1 MHITL
6 LHNADADALE
16 EDPGREARADVE
28 RVAAELARA
37 LGKAGYEVGV
47 LRVGPNPADIV
58 APLSSGTTDLVLNL
72 CESIGGDAR
81 GEMAVPALLDL
92 LRLPYS
98 GSGALALG
106 LALHKDKAKELL
118 VARGV
123 PTPPFRVIE
132 RLAQLEHLN
141 LPFPLIV
148 KPSREDASV
157 GVDFDSVAQDERS
170 LKDAVRRVLR
180 SFKQPALV
188 EQFVPGREV
197 YVSLLGN
204 APRTALPLSEIRFGE
219 AFSGR
224 PHIVSYRAKWEPSSP
239 ECIDSPSVP
248 CTLPREL
255 EGRVVD
261 TALAAFEAL
270 GCRDYGRVDLRLS
283 EDGRPW
289 VIDINPNCDLHP
301 EAGFARSAAAAGIE
315 YSALAL
321 RLVDV
326 ALERTHGHP
335 SRRPRRQGRPRE
347 APRSHR
353 ELLTRRGSLRA
364 RGHRPGVAAE

>member
-28 RVAAELARA
+28 RVAGELARA
-37 LGKAGYEVGV
+37 LGAGGFELTV
-47 LRVGPNPADIV
+47 LPVGPNPAEIV
-58 APLSSGTTDLVLNL
+58 APLQARPTDLVLNL

-81 GEMAVPALLDL
+81 GEMAVPCLLDL
-92 LRLPYS
+92 LGLPYS

-106 LALHKDKAKELL
+106 LALHKDKAKDLL

-123 PTPPFRVIE
+123 PTPAFQIVE
-132 RLAQLEHLN
+132 RLGQLEDLA
-141 LPFPLIV
+141 LSFPLIV

-157 GVDFDSVAQDERS
+157 GVDFDSVVEDQRG
-170 LKDAVRRVLR
+170 LRDAVRRVLR
-180 SFKQPALV
+180 TFRQPALV
-188 EQFVPGREV
+188 EQFIPGREV

-204 APRTALPLSEIRFGE
+204 APRTALPLTEIRFGS
-219 AFSGR
+219 AFTGR

-248 CTLPREL
+248 CTLPAEL
-255 EGRVVD
+255 EARVVG
-261 TALAAFEAL
+261 TALSAFEAL
-270 GCRDYGRVDLRLS
+270 GCRDYGRIDLRLS
-283 EDGRPW
+283 DDGQPW

-301 EAGFARSAAAAGIE
+301 EAGFARSAAAAGME

-321 RLVDV
+321 RLVEV

-335 SRRPRRQGRPRE
+335 SRRPGRQGRPRKS
-347 APRSHR
+347 PRPHR
-353 ELLTRRGSLRA
+353 ELLTRRGALRA
-364 RGHRPGVAAE
+364 RGHRPGLAAE

>member
-28 RVAAELARA
+28 RVAAELRRA
-37 LGKAGYEVGV
+37 LASGGYQVTV
-47 LRVGPNPADIV
+47 VPVGPSPADIV
-58 APLSSGTTDLVLNL
+58 TPLSSRSTDLVLNL

-81 GEMAVPALLDL
+81 GEMAVPCLLDL
-92 LRLPYS
+92 LGLPYS

-118 VARGV
+118 AARGV
-123 PTPPFRVIE
+123 PTPAFQVIE
-132 RLAQLEHLN
+132 RLAQLEGMA

-157 GVDFDSVAQDERS
+157 GVDFDSVVEDERS
-170 LKDAVRRVLR
+170 LRDAVRRVLR
-180 SFKQPALV
+180 TFKQPALV
-188 EQFVPGREV
+188 ERYIPGREV

-204 APRTALPLSEIRFGE
+204 TPRTALPLTEIRFGA
-219 AFSGR
+219 AFGGK

-248 CTLPREL
+248 CTLPAEL
-255 EGRVVD
+255 EARVVD
-261 TALAAFEAL
+261 TALSAFEAL

-283 EDGRPW
+283 DDGQPW

-301 EAGFARSAAAAGIE
+301 EAGFARSAAAAGLE

-321 RLVDV
+321 RLVEV

-347 APRSHR
+347 AARPHR

>member
-16 EDPGREARADVE
+16 DDPGREARADVE
-28 RVAAELARA
+28 RVAAELAGA
-37 LGKAGYEVGV
+37 LGSGGFEVTV
-47 LRVGPNPADIV
+47 LPVGPSAANIVNPLGSR
-58 APLSSGTTDLVLNL
+58 PTDLVLNL

-81 GEMAVPALLDL
+81 GEMAVPCLLDL
-92 LRLPYS
+92 LGLPYS
-98 GSGALALG
+98 GSGGLALG

-132 RLAQLEHLN
+132 RPAQVEALA

-157 GVDFDSVAQDERS
+157 GVDFDSVVRDERG
-170 LKDAVRRVLR
+170 LKEAVRRVLR
-180 SFKQPALV
+180 TFRQPALV
-188 EQFVPGREV
+188 EQFIPGREV

-204 APRTALPLSEIRFGE
+204 TPRAALPLSEIRFGD
-219 AFSGR
+219 AFAGR
-224 PHIVSYRAKWEPSSP
+224 PHIVSYRAKWVASSP

-248 CTLPREL
+248 CTLPAEQER
-255 EGRVVD
+255 RVVE

-283 EDGRPW
+283 DDGLPW

-301 EAGFARSAAAAGIE
+301 DAGFARSAAAAGMD

-347 APRSHR
+347 AARPHR
-353 ELLTRRGSLRA
+353 ELLTRRGALRA

>member
-16 EDPGREARADVE
+16 DDPGREARADVE
-28 RVAAELARA
+28 RVAAELAGA
-37 LGKAGYEVGV
+37 LGSGGFEVTV
-47 LRVGPNPADIV
+47 LPVGPSAANIVNPLGSR
-58 APLSSGTTDLVLNL
+58 PTDLVLNL

-81 GEMAVPALLDL
+81 GEMAVPCLLDL
-92 LRLPYS
+92 LGLPYS
-98 GSGALALG
+98 GSGGLALG

-132 RLAQLEHLN
+132 RPAQVEN
-141 LPFPLIV
+141 IALPFPLIV

-157 GVDFDSVAQDERS
+157 GVDFDSVVRDERG
-170 LKDAVRRVLR
+170 LKEAVRRVLR
-180 SFKQPALV
+180 TFRQPALV
-188 EQFVPGREV
+188 EQFIPGREV

-204 APRTALPLSEIRFGE
+204 TPRTALPLSEIRFGD
-219 AFSGR
+219 AFAGR
-224 PHIVSYRAKWEPSSP
+224 PHIVSYRAKWEASSP

-248 CTLPREL
+248 CTLPAEQER
-255 EGRVVD
+255 RVVE

-283 EDGRPW
+283 DDGRPW

-301 EAGFARSAAAAGIE
+301 DAGFARSAAAAGMD

-347 APRSHR
+347 AARPHR
-353 ELLTRRGSLRA
+353 ELLTRRGALRA

>member
-28 RVAAELARA
+28 RVSVELARV
-37 LGKAGYEVGV
+37 LGTGGYEVSV
-47 LRVGPNPADIV
+47 LPVGESPADIV
-58 APLSSGTTDLVLNL
+58 GPLSARTTDLVLNL

-81 GEMAVPALLDL
+81 GEMAVPCLLDL
-92 LRLPYS
+92 LGLPYS
-98 GSGALALG
+98 GSGPLALG

-118 VARGV
+118 LARGV
-123 PTPPFRVIE
+123 PTPPFRFVE
-132 RLAQLEHLN
+132 RLAQLDGLE

-157 GVDFDSVAQDERS
+157 GVDFDSVVEDERG
-170 LKDAVRRVLR
+170 LRDAVRRVLR
-180 SFKQPALV
+180 TFKQPALV
-188 EQFVPGREV
+188 ERFIPGREV

-204 APRTALPLSEIRFGE
+204 APRTALPLSEIRFGD
-219 AFSGR
+219 AFAGR
-224 PHIVSYRAKWEPSSP
+224 PHIVSYRAKWETSSA

-248 CTLPREL
+248 CTLPRQL
-255 EGRVVD
+255 EARMVD

-283 EDGRPW
+283 DDGQPW

-301 EAGFARSAAAAGIE
+301 EAGFARSAAAAGLE

-353 ELLTRRGSLRA
+353 ELLTRRGTLRA

>member
-28 RVAAELARA
+28 RVSVELARV
-37 LGKAGYEVGV
+37 LGTGGYEVSV
-47 LRVGPNPADIV
+47 LPVGESPADIV
-58 APLSSGTTDLVLNL
+58 GPLSARTTDLVLNL

-81 GEMAVPALLDL
+81 GEMAVPCLLDL

-98 GSGALALG
+98 GSGPLALG

-118 VARGV
+118 LARGV
-123 PTPPFRVIE
+123 PTPPFRVVE
-132 RLAQLEHLN
+132 RLAQLDGLEL
-141 LPFPLIV
+141 LFPLIV

-157 GVDFDSVAQDERS
+157 GVDFDSVVEDERG
-170 LKDAVRRVLR
+170 LRDAVRRVLR
-180 SFKQPALV
+180 TFKQPALV
-188 EQFVPGREV
+188 ERFVPGREV

-204 APRTALPLSEIRFGE
+204 APRAALPLSEIRFGD
-219 AFSGR
+219 AFAGR
-224 PHIVSYRAKWEPSSP
+224 PHIVSYRAKWETSSA

-255 EGRVVD
+255 EARMVD

-283 EDGRPW
+283 DDGQPW

-301 EAGFARSAAAAGIE
+301 EAGFARSAAAAGLE

-347 APRSHR
+347 APQSHR

>member
-28 RVAAELARA
+28 RVAAELTRA
-37 LGKAGYEVGV
+37 LGKGGYEVSV
-47 LRVGPNPADIV
+47 LAVGPSPADIV
-58 APLSSGTTDLVLNL
+58 APLSARTTDLVLNL

-92 LRLPYS
+92 LGLPYS

-118 VARGV
+118 VARNV
-123 PTPPFRVIE
+123 PTPPFRIVE
-132 RLAQLEHLN
+132 RLAQLEDH

-157 GVDFDSVAQDERS
+157 GVDFDSVVEDERS
-170 LKDAVRRVLR
+170 LKDAVRRILR
-180 SFKQPALV
+180 TFKQPALV
-188 EQFVPGREV
+188 ERFIPGREV

-204 APRTALPLSEIRFGE
+204 SPRTALPLTEIRFGE
-219 AFSGR
+219 TFAGR

-255 EGRVVD
+255 EARVVE

-283 EDGRPW
+283 EDGQPW

-301 EAGFARSAAAAGIE
+301 EAGFARSAAAAGLE

-347 APRSHR
+347 AARSHR
-353 ELLTRRGSLRA
+353 ELLTRRGALRA

>member
-16 EDPGREARADVE
+16 DDPGREARADVE
-28 RVAAELARA
+28 RVAGELVEA
-37 LGKAGYEVGV
+37 LRSGGFGV
-47 LRVGPNPADIV
+47 SVTPVGPDPVGLMARLRSQ
-58 APLSSGTTDLVLNL
+58 PTDLVLNL

-81 GEMAVPALLDL
+81 GEMALPCLLEML
-92 LRLPYS
+92 GLPYT
-98 GSGALALG
+98 GSPALALG

-118 VARGV
+118 LARGV
-123 PTPPFRVIE
+123 PTPPFRTVE
-132 RLAQLEHLN
+132 RVEEVDRLA

-157 GVDFDSVAQDERS
+157 GVDFDSVVHDTRS
-170 LKDAVRRVLR
+170 LREAVARVLSTFR
-180 SFKQPALV
+180 QPALV
-188 EQFVPGREV
+188 EHFVAGREI

-204 APRTALPLSEIRFGE
+204 TPRVALPLSEIRFGE
-219 AFSGR
+219 TFRGR
-224 PHIVSYRAKWEPSSP
+224 PHIVSYRAKWEPASP

-248 CTLPREL
+248 CTLPRDTER
-255 EGRVVD
+255 RVVEA
-261 TALAAFEAL
+261 ALAAFDAL

-283 EDGRPW
+283 EDGKPW

-301 EAGFARSAAAAGIE
+301 GAGFARSAAAAGME
-315 YSALAL
+315 YSVLAL

-335 SRRPRRQGRPRE
+335 SRRPGRQGRPRQ
-347 APRSHR
+347 APGPHR
-353 ELLTRRGSLRA
+353 ELLTRRGAVRA

>member
-16 EDPGREARADVE
+16 EDPGREARAEVV
-28 RVAAELARA
+28 RVASELA
-37 LGKAGYEVGV
+37 GV
-47 LRVGPNPADIV
+47 LGGGGFEVRVLPIGPCAADV
-58 APLSSGTTDLVLNL
+58 LAPLRSTPTDLVLNL

-81 GEMAVPALLDL
+81 GEMAIPCLLDL
-92 LRLPYS
+92 LQLPYS

-118 VARGV
+118 VGRGV
-123 PTPPFRVIE
+123 PTPAFRVIE
-132 RLAQLEHLN
+132 RLADLDGVG

-157 GVDFDSVAQDERS
+157 GVDFDSVVHDERG
-170 LKDAVRRVLR
+170 LREAVRRVLR
-180 SFKQPALV
+180 MFQQPALV
-188 EQFVPGREV
+188 EQYVAGREV

-204 APRTALPLSEIRFGE
+204 APRAALPLSEIRFGA
-219 AFSGR
+219 AFDGQ
-224 PHIVSYRAKWEPSSP
+224 PHIVSYRAKWETSSP

-248 CTLPREL
+248 CTLPAEL
-255 EGRVVD
+255 ERTVVE
-261 TALAAFEAL
+261 TALAAFDAL
-270 GCRDYGRVDLRLS
+270 GCRDYGRVDLRLAD
-283 EDGRPW
+283 DGKPW

-301 EAGFARSAAAAGIE
+301 DAGFARSAAAAGMD

-335 SRRPRRQGRPRE
+335 S
-347 APRSHR
+347 
-353 ELLTRRGSLRA
+353 
-364 RGHRPGVAAE
+364 

>member
-28 RVAAELARA
+28 RVASKLVQA
-37 LGKAGYEVGV
+37 LGGGGFEVTV
-47 LRVGPNPADIV
+47 LQVGRDPTEIIP
-58 APLSSGTTDLVLNL
+58 PLRARPTDLVLNL
-72 CESIGGDAR
+72 CESVGGDAR
-81 GEMAVPALLDL
+81 GEMAIPCLLDL
-92 LRLPYS
+92 LGVPYS
-98 GSGALALG
+98 GSGPLALG

-118 VARGV
+118 VGRGV
-123 PTPPFRVIE
+123 PTPPFQIVE
-132 RLAQLEHLN
+132 RLSSLEELT

-157 GVDFDSVAQDERS
+157 GVDFDSVVDDEKS
-170 LKDAVRRVLR
+170 LRDAVRRVLR

-188 EQFVPGREV
+188 ERFIPGREV
-197 YVSLLGN
+197 YVSVLGN
-204 APRTALPLSEIRFGE
+204 APRTALPLSEIRFGN
-219 AFSGR
+219 AFAGK
-224 PHIVSYRAKWEPSSP
+224 PHIVSYRAKWETSSP

-248 CTLPREL
+248 CTLPAEVQARAVE
-255 EGRVVD
+255 
-261 TALAAFEAL
+261 TALAAFDAL
-270 GCRDYGRVDLRLS
+270 GCRDYGRIDLRLS
-283 EDGRPW
+283 DDGRPW

-301 EAGFARSAAAAGIE
+301 EAGFARSAAAAGVE

-321 RLVDV
+321 RLVEV

-347 APRSHR
+347 AARSHR

-364 RGHRPGVAAE
+364 RGHRPGLAAE

>member
-28 RVAAELARA
+28 RVAAELSRT
-37 LGKAGYEVGV
+37 LVVDGFEVTV
-47 LRVGPNPADIV
+47 LPVGPSPADIV
-58 APLSSGTTDLVLNL
+58 APLATRPTDLVLNL

-81 GEMAVPALLDL
+81 GEMAIPALLDL
-92 LRLPYS
+92 LGLPYS
-98 GSGALALG
+98 GSGPLALG

-118 VARGV
+118 VARSV
-123 PTPPFRVIE
+123 PTPPFRVVE
-132 RLAQLEHLN
+132 RLAQLDTIE

-157 GVDFDSVAQDERS
+157 GVDFDSVVEDERS
-170 LKDAVRRVLR
+170 LRDAVRRVLR
-180 SFKQPALV
+180 TFKQPALV
-188 EQFVPGREV
+188 ERFIPGREV

-204 APRTALPLSEIRFGE
+204 TPRTALPLSEIRFGQTF
-219 AFSGR
+219 AGK

-239 ECIDSPSVP
+239 ECVDSPSVP

-255 EGRVVD
+255 EARVVD

-283 EDGRPW
+283 DDGRPW

-301 EAGFARSAAAAGIE
+301 EAGFARSAAAAGLP

-347 APRSHR
+347 APRPHR
-353 ELLTRRGSLRA
+353 ELLTRRGALRA

>member
-16 EDPGREARADVE
+16 EDPGREARAEVE
-28 RVAAELARA
+28 RVASGLA
-37 LGKAGYEVGV
+37 GV
-47 LRVGPNPADIV
+47 LGGGGFEVTVLPVGPNAADILT
-58 APLSSGTTDLVLNL
+58 PLRSKPTDLVLNL

-81 GEMAVPALLDL
+81 GEMAIPCLLDL
-92 LRLPYS
+92 LKLPYS

-118 VARGV
+118 LGRGV
-123 PTPPFRVIE
+123 PTPAFRVVE
-132 RLAQLEHLN
+132 RLAQLDDVE

-157 GVDFDSVAQDERS
+157 GVDFDSVVQDERA
-170 LKDAVRRVLR
+170 LRDVVRRVLR
-180 SFKQPALV
+180 TFRQPALV
-188 EQFVPGREV
+188 EQFVAGREV

-204 APRTALPLSEIRFGE
+204 EPRTALPLSEIRFGD
-219 AFSGR
+219 AFAGR
-224 PHIVSYRAKWEPSSP
+224 PHIVSYRAKWETSSP

-248 CTLPREL
+248 CTLPLDL
-255 EGRVVD
+255 ERTVVE
-261 TALAAFEAL
+261 TALAAFDAL

-283 EDGRPW
+283 EDGQPW

-301 EAGFARSAAAAGIE
+301 DAGFARSAAAAGMD

-347 APRSHR
+347 AARPHR
-353 ELLTRRGSLRA
+353 ELLTRRGALRA

>member
-28 RVAAELARA
+28 RVAAELRRV
-37 LGKAGYEVGV
+37 LTSGGYDVSVLEVG
-47 LRVGPNPADIV
+47 PSPADIV
-58 APLSSGTTDLVLNL
+58 APLSSRSTDLVLNL

-81 GEMAVPALLDL
+81 GEMAVPCLLDL
-92 LRLPYS
+92 LGLPYS

-123 PTPPFRVIE
+123 PTPAFQVIE
-132 RLAQLEHLN
+132 RLAQLEGLT
-141 LPFPLIV
+141 LRFPLIV

-157 GVDFDSVAQDERS
+157 GVDFDSVVEDERG
-170 LKDAVRRVLR
+170 LRDAVRRVLR
-180 SFKQPALV
+180 TFKQPALV
-188 EQFVPGREV
+188 ERYIPGREV

-204 APRTALPLSEIRFGE
+204 TPRTALPLTEIRFG
-219 AFSGR
+219 ATFGSK

-248 CTLPREL
+248 CTLPPAL
-255 EGRVVD
+255 EAKVVD
-261 TALAAFEAL
+261 TAFAAFEAL

-283 EDGRPW
+283 DGDEPW

-301 EAGFARSAAAAGIE
+301 EAGFARSAAAAGLE

-321 RLVDV
+321 RLVEV

-347 APRSHR
+347 AARPHR

>member
-16 EDPGREARADVE
+16 EDPGREARADVQ
-28 RVAAELARA
+28 RVAGELRAALEGKGFGVAVIPVGKDPLAIVPLLRAR
-37 LGKAGYEVGV
+37 
-47 LRVGPNPADIV
+47 P
-58 APLSSGTTDLVLNL
+58 TDLVLNL
-72 CESIGGDAR
+72 CESVGGDAR
-81 GEMAVPALLDL
+81 GEMAIPCLLDL
-92 LRLPYS
+92 LRFPYS
-98 GSGALALG
+98 GSPALALG

-118 VARGV
+118 LARGV
-123 PTPPFRVIE
+123 PTPAFRTVE
-132 RLAQLEHLN
+132 RLSDLEALE

-157 GVDFDSVAQDERS
+157 GVDFDSVCHDGRS
-170 LKDAVRRVLR
+170 LREAVRKVLR
-180 SFKQPALV
+180 AFHQPALV

-204 APRTALPLSEIRFGE
+204 APRVALPLSEIRFGG
-219 AFSGR
+219 AFEGR
-224 PHIVSYRAKWEPSSP
+224 PHIVSYRAKWETDSP
-239 ECIDSPSVP
+239 ECVDSPSVP
-248 CTLPREL
+248 CALPREV
-255 EGRVVD
+255 EARVVD
-261 TALAAFEAL
+261 AALAAFDAL
-270 GCRDYGRVDLRLS
+270 GCRDYGRVDLRLT
-283 EDGRPW
+283 EDGKPW

-301 EAGFARSAAAAGIE
+301 QAGFAKSAAAAGLE

-335 SRRPRRQGRPRE
+335 SRRPGRQGRPRH
-347 APRSHR
+347 AAGPHR
-353 ELLTRRGSLRA
+353 ELLTRRGSVRA